1 VIKPIILPPSVNKIA
16 DGLMN
21 LEGSSKTVKIINALD

>member
-1 VIKPIILPPSVNKIA
+1 VIKPVILPASVNKIA

-21 LEGSSKTVKIINALD
+21 LQGSSKTVQIINALD